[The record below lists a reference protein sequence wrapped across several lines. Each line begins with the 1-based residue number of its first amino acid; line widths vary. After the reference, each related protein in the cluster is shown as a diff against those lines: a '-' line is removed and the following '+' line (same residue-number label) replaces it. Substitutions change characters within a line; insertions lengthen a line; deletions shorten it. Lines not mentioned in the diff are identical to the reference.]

1 MAEKM
6 EDLMN
11 LHNEK
16 KENKNN
22 RTIEDIRAEVLAGAK
37 KLYDKKLPYAW
48 GATGPNAYDCSGFTQ
63 KVLRDAGFKGF
74 PKHSTEQGSYTGAL
88 NKNKDDLKPG
98 DLVFFS
104 TPSSKGGIGHVGIYI
119 GKNEKTGKREFIHS
133 SGKGK
138 PCEGNTVRKKGCMGM
153 TKSDLDSD
161 YYSKHWK
168 GGESLEKIAI
178 KEKLIGKET
187 TKNKPTISKSPSTSE
202 NTLTGADNQ
211 AVKPDAERLE
221 KFYKYIFDVEGGY
234 SNHKNDNGGAT
245 KYGIIEKEARKH
257 GYTGDMRD
265 FPKEMA
271 KDIYKKD
278 YYLKNRLNEVKDDR
292 VALSVFD
299 WAVNGGSSRAVKEV
313 QKVLNEMNGNN
324 DLAVDGIIG
333 KYTLAA
339 LNGADPEKLL
349 KAYQQAQSNF
359 YDGIVKRNPSQKVFL
374 KGWHNRLAKRENFIK
389 TELAPSTRKNLSEV
403 KNEFSSQAKTETNQ
417 KKMGNNIQKQR

>member
-11 LHNEK
+11 LNNQK
-16 KENKNN
+16 KDLSVENKRKEILKNAYEIYN
-22 RTIEDIRAEVLAGAK
+22 RKPRPKYV
-37 KLYDKKLPYAW
+37 W
-48 GATGPNAYDCSGFTQ
+48 GAVGPNYYDCSGFTQ
-63 KVLRDAGFKGF
+63 NVFKKSGINI
-74 PKHSTEQGSYTGAL
+74 KRVSDDQSKMVGKL
-88 NKNKDDLKPG
+88 NKNVKELKPG
-98 DLVFFS
+98 DLVFYGN
-104 TPSSKGGIGHVGIYI
+104 SKKVTHVAIYI
-119 GKNEKTGKREFIHS
+119 GNNQVIESGGGGPKNDEPKKAG
-133 SGKGK
+133 
-138 PCEGNTVRKKGCMGM
+138 EGIRIRNINSRKDFRGGISLEELM
-153 TKSDLDSD
+153 TKNKMKD
-161 YYSKHWK
+161 KN
-168 GGESLEKIAI
+168 
-178 KEKLIGKET
+178 T
-187 TKNKPTISKSPSTSE
+187 TKNKPTISKSPSTCE

-211 AVKPDAERLE
+211 LVKSDAERLE

>member
-11 LHNEK
+11 LNNQKKDAVDNDIEK
-16 KENKNN
+16 MIKKAEEYLGTPYVYGGESKKGIDCSSLIQKAYKAVGKEMP
-22 RTIEDIRAEVLAGAK
+22 RVAMDQAK
-37 KLYDKKLPYAW
+37 KGEKVSSTYDPSKL
-48 GATGPNAYDCSGFTQ
+48 
-63 KVLRDAGFKGF
+63 KR
-74 PKHSTEQGSYTGAL
+74 
-88 NKNKDDLKPG
+88 G
-98 DLVFFS
+98 DLIFFKD
-104 TPSSKGGIGHVGIYI
+104 TSKKRKKGEVSHVGIYLGNGEMLHASSSKGVVKTKI
-119 GKNEKTGKREFIHS
+119 TDYYKNHFHSATRVLVNEKNKD
-133 SGKGK
+133 
-138 PCEGNTVRKKGCMGM
+138 N
-153 TKSDLDSD
+153 
-161 YYSKHWK
+161 
-168 GGESLEKIAI
+168 
-178 KEKLIGKET
+178 T

-202 NTLTGADNQ
+202 NTLTGAGNQ
-211 AVKPDAERLE
+211 AVKSDAERLE

-324 DLAVDGIIG
+324 DLSVDGIIG

-374 KGWHNRLAKRENFIK
+374 KGWQNRLAKRENFIK

>member
-1 MAEKM
+1 M
-6 EDLMN
+6 DDVLN
-11 LHNEK
+11 LNNK
-16 KENKNN
+16 KENGNSNTIDALREEVVKNAHDILN
-22 RTIEDIRAEVLAGAK
+22 RKPRPRYV
-37 KLYDKKLPYAW
+37 W
-48 GATGPNAYDCSGFTQ
+48 GATGPNSYDCSGFTSELL
-63 KVLRDAGFKGF
+63 KKSGIEIPRVSAA
-74 PKHSTEQGSYTGAL
+74 QGSYV
-88 NKNKDDLKPG
+88 KREMDKSKLKPG
-98 DLVFFS
+98 DLVFFQ
-104 TPSSKGGIGHVGIYI
+104 TVPKKPNQITHVGVYI
-119 GKNEKTGKREFIHS
+119 GDGKFIDSGGGGSKNGPKNPGQGVRISNLNS
-133 SGKGK
+133 SYWSQKF
-138 PCEGNTVRKKGCMGM
+138 MGG
-153 TKSDLDSD
+153 T
-161 YYSKHWK
+161 
-168 GGESLEKIAI
+168 SLEKIAEKSKYNVKGKSTI
-178 KEKLIGKET
+178 KKEMNNNDKT
-187 TKNKPTISKSPSTSE
+187 VSAPQKTDVNSK
-202 NTLTGADNQ
+202 
-211 AVKPDAERLE
+211 RLE
-221 KFYKYIFDVEGGY
+221 KCLDYIFQVEGGY
-234 SNHKNDNGGAT
+234 SNHPNDKGGAT
-245 KYGIIEKEARKH
+245 KFGIIQSEARKH